1 MVVDPATAK
10 LTPASGLPGFERLEE
25 ASRVVAAFP
34 AHPGWG
40 AGMTDG
46 WADDVT
52 TELAELLDD
61 PDHDPDVDFDE
72 EYERL

>member
-1 MVVDPATAK
+1 
-10 LTPASGLPGFERLEE
+10 
-25 ASRVVAAFP
+25 
-34 AHPGWG
+34 
-40 AGMTDG
+40 MTDG